1 MLRKLAI
8 TTLVLAAALVGSAA
22 ADIYRWKDAQGVF
35 HYSDQWVPGSELI
48 KANSLRPP
56 GSDTSSASKP
66 ASSDPARISA
76 NANSQLQQET
86 TNRAVQQDVSR
97 AREAQCTKAKDA
109 YDKAIAAR
117 RIFKP
122 ESNKDGEKDYLS
134 DAEADA
140 YRNRVRGEMEQA
152 CAAAGK

>member
-8 TTLVLAAALVGSAA
+8 TTLVLAAALVGSAE

-56 GSDTSSASKP
+56 EASSASKP
-66 ASSDPARISA
+66 ASSDPGKISA
-76 NANSQLQQET
+76 NANSQLQQEAS
-86 TNRAVQQDVSR
+86 NRAVQQDVSK
-97 AREAQCTKAKDA
+97 AREEQCTKAKDA
-109 YDKAIAAR
+109 YDRAVAAR

-122 ESNKDGEKDYLS
+122 ESNAAGEKEYLS
-134 DAEADA
+134 DADADA
-140 YRNRVRGEMEQA
+140 YRNRVRADMEQA
-152 CAAAGK
+152 CATAGK

>member
-8 TTLVLAAALVGSAA
+8 TTLVLAAALVGSAE

-56 GSDTSSASKP
+56 GSETSSASKP
-66 ASSDPARISA
+66 ASSDPTRISA
-76 NANSQLQQET
+76 NANSQLQQDAT
-86 TNRAVQQDVSR
+86 SRAVQQDVSK
-97 AREAQCTKAKDA
+97 AREEQCTKAKDA
-109 YDKAIAAR
+109 YDKAVAAR

-140 YRNRVRGEMEQA
+140 YRNRVRAEMEQA

>member
-48 KANSLRPP
+48 KSNSVRPP
-56 GSDTSSASKP
+56 GVDSSSSP
-66 ASSDPARISA
+66 RTASSDIAA
-76 NANSQLQQET
+76 TANSQLQQET
-86 TNRAVQQDVSR
+86 TNRAVQADVAKVR
-97 AREAQCTKAKDA
+97 EDQCKKARET
-109 YDKAIAAR
+109 YDKAVAAR

-122 ESNKDGEKDYLS
+122 GSNKDGEREYLS

-140 YRNRVRGEMEQA
+140 YRVQARTEMEQA
-152 CAAAGK
+152 CATAGK